1 MKKIAICLASVA
13 LAVALA
19 GACGGS
25 DDADSSGSGST
36 QSTASGGGAGT
47 GGAGGS
53 TVGCDPAC
61 EAPQTCSVAGVCID
75 PGTCAGDGDCE
86 PGKTCDEATMTCV
99 IGGGCGAEETVAE
112 AVPPNLLIVLDRS
125 CSMTA
130 EVGGV
135 PKWTIAVQALNTLT
149 TTYAGKIRFGLT
161 LFPDLEGMG
170 VVEEC
175 QQGTI
180 PIPVAPATEMSIQTL
195 LNAALMATDMNYPDG
210 PCVTNIDTAMLQATT
225 EAAFADVTRDSYA
238 LLLTDGK
245 QSNSCDQFGGDSAT
259 TQIITDLLAM
269 QQVPTFVVGFGDE
282 IDPVQMDIF
291 AEAGGV
297 PAVGATKFYNASDQ
311 ASLDAALAVIA
322 EKTLGCVFTLQDTP
336 PNPDEIFVFFDNTDS
351 IPRDASLVD
360 GWQYDPATN
369 QVTFYG
375 PSCDLLKQG
384 QVTDV
389 DIVFGCNEPTPE

>member
-1 MKKIAICLASVA
+1 MKNIVICFAPVA
-13 LAVALA
+13 LALAIA

-25 DDADSSGSGST
+25 SDSDTSGSGST
-36 QSTASGGGAGT
+36 MSTTTGGGAGGAGS
-47 GGAGGS
+47 GGAGGGN
-53 TVGCDPAC
+53 VGCAPAC
-61 EAPQTCSVAGVCID
+61 EAPQICSVASVCID

-135 PKWTIAVQALNTLT
+135 PKWTIAVQAINTLT
-149 TTYAGKIRFGLT
+149 TTYNTKIRFGLS
-161 LFPDLEGMG
+161 LFPDLVAPSCE
-170 VVEEC
+170 
-175 QQGTI
+175 QDTI
-180 PIPVAPATEMSIQTL
+180 AIPVAPATEMSIQEL
-195 LNAALMATDMNYPDG
+195 LNAALIGNDPYYPDG

-245 QSNSCDQFGGDSAT
+245 QSNGCTAAGADLGT